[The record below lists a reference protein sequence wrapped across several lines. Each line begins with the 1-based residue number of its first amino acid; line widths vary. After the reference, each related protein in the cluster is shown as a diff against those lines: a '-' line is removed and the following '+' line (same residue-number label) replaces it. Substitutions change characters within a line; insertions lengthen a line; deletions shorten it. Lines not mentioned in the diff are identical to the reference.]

1 MVTNR
6 SGIIIEGNSQMDTC
20 VIIPDELMDSFKELV
35 NRGINTWDQAPQE
48 IKDFSDVLSGNDK
61 LLTQTPVQPLATN
74 EFKLVLRCG
83 RAEDPCMYPACDCES
98 KL

>member
-61 LLTQTPVQPLATN
+61 LLTPVPQTSPN
-74 EFKLVLRCG
+74 EFKMVKSCQNING
-83 RAEDPCMYPACDCES
+83 CVYPHCSCYS